1 MTTARKNLASVLAAL
16 LLVSASALAGESE
29 KATASEALAT
39 SDQADH
45 KPKVAVISDPEIA
58 AVEEEE
64 PDCE

>member
-1 MTTARKNLASVLAAL
+1 MATAGKNLISLLAAL
-16 LLVSASALAGESE
+16 LLVSANALADESDQ
-29 KATASEALAT
+29 ATASGALAT